1 MKNLFL
7 GGLVL
12 TVMGLAFWAYT
23 ENYATKG
30 SLDKIAQLNEE
41 IGLAHSR
48 LRVLHAE
55 WASLNRPERLLQ
67 LVNANFDNLR
77 LLQLTSD
84 HFARLEQIPY
94 PGPDLGPITEPI
106 EVMNRETSP

>member
-7 GGLVL
+7 GCFVV
-12 TVMGLAFWAYT
+12 TVMGLAFWGYT

-41 IGLAHSR
+41 IDIAHSR
-48 LRVLHAE
+48 LRVLNAE
-55 WASLNRPERLLQ
+55 WAYLNRPERLLQ
-67 LVNANFDNLR
+67 LVNANFDDLR

>member
-1 MKNLFL
+1 MKNLLL
-7 GGLVL
+7 GCLVL
-12 TVMGLAFWAYT
+12 AVMGLAFWAYT

-30 SLDKIAQLNEE
+30 SLDEIAQLNED
-41 IGLAHSR
+41 IGLALSR
-48 LRVLHAE
+48 LRVLNAE
-55 WASLNRPERLLQ
+55 WAYLNRPERLLQ
-67 LVNANFDNLR
+67 LVNANFDDLR

-106 EVMNRETSP
+106 EVMNRETLP

>member
-7 GGLVL
+7 GCLVV

-30 SLDKIAQLNEE
+30 SLDKIAQLNED

-48 LRVLHAE
+48 LRILNAE
-55 WASLNRPERLLQ
+55 WAYLNRPERLLQ
-67 LVNANFDNLR
+67 LVNANFDDLR
-77 LLQLTSD
+77 LLQ
-84 HFARLEQIPY
+84 
-94 PGPDLGPITEPI
+94 
-106 EVMNRETSP
+106 

>member
-7 GGLVL
+7 GCLVV
-12 TVMGLAFWAYT
+12 TVMGLAFWGYT
-23 ENYATKG
+23 ENYTTKNT
-30 SLDKIAQLNEE
+30 LDNISKLNKD

-48 LRVLHAE
+48 LRVLRAE
-55 WASLNRPERLLQ
+55 WAYLNRPGRLLQ
-67 LVNANFDNLR
+67 LVNANFDDLK

-94 PGPDLGPITEPI
+94 PEPNLGPIAGPVQ
-106 EVMNRETSP
+106 VMKRDTSP

>member
-7 GGLVL
+7 GCLVL
-12 TVMGLAFWAYT
+12 SVMGLAFWAYT

-30 SLDKIAQLNEE
+30 SLDKIAQLNKD

-48 LRVLHAE
+48 LRVLNAE
-55 WASLNRPERLLQ
+55 WAYLNRPERLLQ
-67 LVNANFDNLR
+67 LVNANFDDLR

-84 HFARLEQIPY
+84 HFVRLEQIPY

>member
-48 LRVLHAE
+48 LRVLNAE
-55 WASLNRPERLLQ
+55 WAYLNRPERLLQ

>member
-7 GGLVL
+7 GCLV
-12 TVMGLAFWAYT
+12 VAVIGLAFWAYA

-30 SLDKIAQLNEE
+30 RLDEIGQLNDD

-48 LRVLHAE
+48 LRILNAE
-55 WASLNRPERLLQ
+55 WAYLNRPKRLLQ
-67 LVNANFDNLR
+67 LVNANFDDLR
-77 LLQLTSD
+77 LLQMTSD

-94 PGPDLGPITEPI
+94 RESDLGLIIAPTEVI
-106 EVMNRETSP
+106 NRDTLP

>member
-30 SLDKIAQLNEE
+30 SLEKIAQLNEE

-48 LRVLHAE
+48 LRVLNAE
-55 WASLNRPERLLQ
+55 WAYLNRPERLLQ
-67 LVNANFDNLR
+67 LVNANFDDLR

>member
-7 GGLVL
+7 GCLVV
-12 TVMGLAFWAYT
+12 TVMGLAFWGYT

-41 IGLAHSR
+41 IGLAQAR
-48 LRVLHAE
+48 LRVRNAE
-55 WASLNRPERLLQ
+55 WAYLNRPERLLQ
-67 LVNANFDNLR
+67 LVNANFDDLR

>member
-7 GGLVL
+7 GCLVV

-23 ENYATKG
+23 ENYATKN
-30 SLDKIAQLNEE
+30 SLDEIAQLNED
-41 IGLAHSR
+41 IALAHSR
-48 LRVLHAE
+48 LRVLNAE
-55 WASLNRPERLLQ
+55 WAYLNRPDRLLQ
-67 LVNANFDNLR
+67 LVNANFDDLR

-94 PGPDLGPITEPI
+94 PGPDLGPIAEPI
-106 EVMNRETSP
+106 EVMNRAKSP

>member
-7 GGLVL
+7 GCLVV
-12 TVMGLAFWAYT
+12 TVMGLAFWGYT

-48 LRVLHAE
+48 LRVLNAE
-55 WASLNRPERLLQ
+55 WAYLNRPERLLQ
-67 LVNANFDNLR
+67 LVNANFDDLR

-94 PGPDLGPITEPI
+94 PGPDLGLITEPI

>member
-7 GGLVL
+7 GCLVV

-30 SLDKIAQLNEE
+30 SLDKIAQLNED

-48 LRVLHAE
+48 LRILNAE
-55 WASLNRPERLLQ
+55 WAY
-67 LVNANFDNLR
+67 F
-77 LLQLTSD
+77 
-84 HFARLEQIPY
+84 EQAGAVIAA
-94 PGPDLGPITEPI
+94 GKC
-106 EVMNRETSP
+106 

>member
-7 GGLVL
+7 GCLVV

-30 SLDKIAQLNEE
+30 SLDKIAQLNKD

-48 LRVLHAE
+48 LRVLNAE
-55 WASLNRPERLLQ
+55 WAYLNRPERLLQ
-67 LVNANFDNLR
+67 LVNANFDDLR
-77 LLQLTSD
+77 LLQLTAD
-84 HFARLEQIPY
+84 HFARLEQHPRTARIRKR
-94 PGPDLGPITEPI
+94 GNSHARDQLGCLGA
-106 EVMNRETSP
+106 

>member
-12 TVMGLAFWAYT
+12 TVMGLAFWGYT

-48 LRVLHAE
+48 LRVLNAE
-55 WASLNRPERLLQ
+55 WAYLNRPERLLQ
-67 LVNANFDNLR
+67 LVNANFDDLR

>member
-7 GGLVL
+7 GCLVV
-12 TVMGLAFWAYT
+12 TVMGLAFWGYT

-48 LRVLHAE
+48 LRVLNAE
-55 WASLNRPERLLQ
+55 WAYLNRPERLLQ
-67 LVNANFDNLR
+67 LVNANFDDLR

-94 PGPDLGPITEPI
+94 SDQDLGPITEPI

>member
-7 GGLVL
+7 GCLV
-12 TVMGLAFWAYT
+12 VMVMALAFWGYT
-23 ENYATKG
+23 ENYATKNT
-30 SLDKIAQLNEE
+30 LDDITQLNKD

-48 LRVLHAE
+48 LRALKAE
-55 WASLNRPERLLQ
+55 WAYLNRPERLLK
-67 LVNANFDNLR
+67 LTNANFSNLK

-84 HFARLEQIPY
+84 HFVRLDQIPY
-94 PGPDLGPITEPI
+94 PETDLGPITKPI